1 MHAKI
6 SEKNG
11 ITGSNLPEDSA
22 EIAVKLPSK
31 YRTNLEELRHLD
43 KTEENALFSYLLS
56 EFFRQI
62 ENHKILAREC
72 ISELSFLCESYF
84 DFRDLS
90 EQIDLT
96 DDFETIY
103 SEY

>member
-1 MHAKI
+1 MHSKI
-6 SEKNG
+6 IEKNG

-31 YRTNLEELRHLD
+31 YCDNLEGLRHLD

-62 ENHKILAREC
+62 EKHKILDGEC

-96 DDFETIY
+96 DDLETIY
-103 SEY
+103 TEY